1 MKLEIPEPLFLIAGF
16 VIILIVIFAG
26 HAPQEQQQQTAMQGG
41 NNAATPAIATAAA
54 TPQQTSGIRPRFEPV
69 ATIQIVTKENS
80 SADKS

>member
-26 HAPQEQQQQTAMQGG
+26 HAPQEQQTAMQGG
-41 NNAATPAIATAAA
+41 NNAATPAVATAAQ
-54 TPQQTSGIRPRFEPV
+54 PSTSTEIRPHFETI

-80 SADKS
+80 SANKN

>member
-41 NNAATPAIATAAA
+41 NNAATPAVATAAQ
-54 TPQQTSGIRPRFEPV
+54 PSTSTEIRPHFETI

-80 SADKS
+80 SANKN